1 MSWRN
6 GRVPSLIVGPIAVS
20 SLALGFRMDAACAA
34 FNHLRGKLDGFD
46 VPAGLQSFFAR
57 VESAPQATFRV
68 RNVGDDCVGS
78 LLTATYTTKEVSAT
92 ANVDYIPVAGQTQPL
107 NDEAHPEDDPA
118 PTAQD
123 VNVPIINDTDEPVV
137 ESTQISLSVPAGAA
151 LSEPSSAPLYIV
163 DDDGVT
169 RVGLDTYPYAQSE
182 TVSGVEIPV
191 FRAGTDVSGSTTV
204 SYSFTPGPQNPA
216 TSGQDFQ
223 GTPGSV
229 TFQPNER
236 WKLIPMTILEDGVAE
251 PPETLQITIQGAGV
265 VPTSSTATL
274 TIVDNEEGIAPTSKL
289 HHPRHRWR
297 YPYNDYRLREIHVFT
312 KDELGG
318 SGVVAVEL
326 ALRRKL
332 LSGKCGWWNGKR
344 FRAGDCSEKLWRR
357 MKVYEPGYFYYA
369 RMKAIG
375 PSVGTNVM
383 NYTAYARAIDGAGNV
398 ESLLK
403 LRRNRNTFEVKRKG

>member
-1 MSWRN
+1 MAFEGNR
-6 GRVPSLIVGPIAVS
+6 A
-20 SLALGFRMDAACAA
+20 ALVAAITASVATFSGSVEAACAST
-34 FNHLRGKLDGFD
+34 NHLRAKLGGFD
-46 VPAGLQSFFAR
+46 VDAGLQSFYVRTESFSPAR
-57 VESAPQATFRV
+57 FRV
-68 RNVGDDCVGS
+68 SNIGDDCVGQ
-78 LLTATYTTKEVSAT
+78 LLTANYASSDVTAT
-92 ANVDYIPVAGQTQPL
+92 GAVDYVPVSGQTPPL
-107 NDEAHPEDDPA
+107 NDEAHPEDSPA
-118 PTAQD
+118 PTFVD
-123 VNVPIINDTDEPVV
+123 VDVPILNDGDEPVV
-137 ESTQISLSVPAGAA
+137 ESSRISLSVPTGAA
-151 LSEPSSAPLYIV
+151 LSEPSAAPLYIV
-163 DDDGVT
+163 DDDGGT
-169 RVGLDTYPYAQSE
+169 RVGLDSYPYAQSE
-182 TVSGVEIPV
+182 TVSGVEVPV
-191 FRAGTDVSGSTTV
+191 FRAGTDVSGSTTL
-204 SYSFTPGPQNPA
+204 SYSLAPGPQSPA

-229 TFQPNER
+229 TFQPTER
-236 WKLIPMTILEDGVAE
+236 WKLIPLTILEDGVAE
-251 PPETLQITIQGAGV
+251 PPESIQITIQGAGV
-265 VPTSSTATL
+265 VSTASTTTV
-274 TIVDNEEGIAPTSKL
+274 TIVDNEEGIAPTSRL

-375 PSVGTNVM
+375 SSIGTNVM

>member
-1 MSWRN
+1 MSDARA
-6 GRVPSLIVGPIAVS
+6 RLLIVGIIVVS
-20 SLALGFRMDAACAA
+20 SLALGARMDAACAG

-46 VPAGLQSFFAR
+46 VNAGLQSFFAR
-57 VESAPQATFRV
+57 VESASQATFRV

-78 LLTATYTTKEVSAT
+78 LLTASYSTKDVSAT
-92 ANVDYIPVAGQTQPL
+92 GNVDYSSISGQTQPL
-107 NDEAHPEDDPA
+107 NDEAHSEDDPA

-123 VNVPIINDTDEPVV
+123 VNVPIINDADEPVV
-137 ESTQISLSVPAGAA
+137 ESAQIALTVPAGAA
-151 LSEPSSAPLYIV
+151 LSEPSTAPLYIV
-163 DDDGVT
+163 DDDGAT
-169 RVGLDTYPYAQSE
+169 RLGLDIYPYAQSE
-182 TVSGVEIPV
+182 TISGAEVPV
-191 FRAGTDVSGSTTV
+191 FRGGADVSGTVAV
-204 SYSFTPGPQNPA
+204 SYAFGPGAQNPA
-216 TSGQDFQ
+216 TPGQDFQ
-223 GTPGSV
+223 SAPGSV
-229 TFQPNER
+229 TFQPGER
-236 WKLIPMTILEDGVAE
+236 WKLIPVTIMEDTAAE
-251 PPETLQITIQGAGV
+251 PPETVQITVQGPGV
-265 VPTSSTATL
+265 TPTASSTTF
-274 TIVDNEEGIAPTSKL
+274 TIIDNEEGIAPTSKL

-312 KDELGG
+312 KDDLGG

-375 PSVGTNVM
+375 SSIGTNVM